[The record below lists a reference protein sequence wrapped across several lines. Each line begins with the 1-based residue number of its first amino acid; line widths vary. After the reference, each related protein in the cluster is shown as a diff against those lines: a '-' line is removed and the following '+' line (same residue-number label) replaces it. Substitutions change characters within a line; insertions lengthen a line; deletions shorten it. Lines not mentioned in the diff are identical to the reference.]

1 MPRRAVG
8 HSGRDALRPGGQR
21 RNRQLQRRR
30 GSSAR
35 HRHHIGRR
43 GRRRPRRPPLRAALD
58 ARARDRASEADL
70 FAVNEERK
78 IETEEVDA
86 VTPPPRARVTDTAA
100 ETFERKRD
108 YLAGF
113 LSGEKPDEPTSGP
126 GGDLQ
131 ASVVEVLKSIYDPE
145 IPVDI
150 YELGLIYDVDISED
164 GDATVTMTLTT
175 PHCPVAESMPQEV
188 ELRVLSV
195 PGIRDAVVNLVWDP
209 PWDPSKMSDE
219 ARLELGML

>member
-1 MPRRAVG
+1 M
-8 HSGRDALRPGGQR
+8 
-21 RNRQLQRRR
+21 
-30 GSSAR
+30 
-35 HRHHIGRR
+35 
-43 GRRRPRRPPLRAALD
+43 
-58 ARARDRASEADL
+58 
-70 FAVNEERK
+70 NEERK
-78 IETEEVDA
+78 IKTEDVEA
-86 VTPPPRARVTDTAA
+86 VATPPRARVSD
-100 ETFERKRD
+100 TFERKKD

-113 LSGEKPDEPTSGP
+113 LAGEKKDEPKGGP
-126 GGDLQ
+126 GSELQ
-131 ASVVEVLKSIYDPE
+131 AAVIEVLKSVYDPE

-164 GDATVTMTLTT
+164 GDATITMTLTT
-175 PHCPVAESMPQEV
+175 PHCPVAESLPNEV